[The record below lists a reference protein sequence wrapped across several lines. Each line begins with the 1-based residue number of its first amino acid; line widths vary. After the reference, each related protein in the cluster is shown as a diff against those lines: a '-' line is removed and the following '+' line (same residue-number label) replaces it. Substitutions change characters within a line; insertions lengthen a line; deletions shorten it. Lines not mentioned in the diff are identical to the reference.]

1 MLFPAILTAKQKGSN
16 QIILNDNRRGEMAG
30 YVSKRIAHKK
40 VFNVKKNIM
49 MIFYDLFICVFLFE
63 GNKLFFFYMSSLCKC
78 MNEFLQEPH
87 IAHKTQ
93 KGLLIL

>member
-40 VFNVKKNIM
+40 VFNVKKNH
-49 MIFYDLFICVFLFE
+49 YDDFFQYLFVYFCLRVTNSFFLYEFTMQMYE
-63 GNKLFFFYMSSLCKC
+63 RILTRATYSS
-78 MNEFLQEPH
+78 
-87 IAHKTQ
+87 
-93 KGLLIL
+93 

>member
-1 MLFPAILTAKQKGSN
+1 MLFPAIFTAKQKGSN

-40 VFNVKKNIM
+40 VFNVKKNYYDDFFQY
-49 MIFYDLFICVFLFE
+49 IFVYFCLRVT
-63 GNKLFFFYMSSLCKC
+63 NSFFFYMSSLCKC
-78 MNEFLQEPH
+78 INEFLQEPH

>member
-40 VFNVKKNIM
+40 VFNVKKIIM
-49 MIFYDLFICVFLFE
+49 MIFSIFICVFLFE
-63 GNKLFFFYMSSLCKC
+63 GNKLFFF
-78 MNEFLQEPH
+78 F
-87 IAHKTQ
+87 I
-93 KGLLIL
+93 

>member
-1 MLFPAILTAKQKGSN
+1 MLFPAIFTAKQKGSN

-30 YVSKRIAHKK
+30 YLSKRIAHKK
-40 VFNVKKNIM
+40 VFNVKKIIM
-49 MIFYDLFICVFLFE
+49 MFFSIYICVFLFE
-63 GNKLFFFYMSSLCKC
+63 GNKLFFLYMSSLCKC